1 MAKKKLKFEDALA
14 RLEEIVEAIEQGEV
28 GLEESIQK
36 YEEGMGL
43 IQHCRKVLAE
53 SELKIQK
60 LQPDQD
66 GELSTTP
73 FEVSADQPDT
83 EPDDEP
89 DTKG

>member
-1 MAKKKLKFEDALA
+1 MAKKKLKFEEALA

-28 GLEESIQK
+28 GLEESIKK

-60 LQPDQD
+60 LQPGED
-66 GELSTTP
+66 GELSSTA
-73 FEVSADQPDT
+73 FEPPV
-83 EPDDEP
+83 EEDE
-89 DTKG
+89 TVGEG